1 MKELKFD
8 IVLMHQKW
16 AKWAVDEMRILSLE
30 FANEKLRE
38 KLVAYEVTI
47 EVNKQDLL
55 RLQKQIQLV
64 TMQRDDNR
72 ALYNYTRY
80 IIERTCLH
88 DFS

>member
-38 KLVAYEVTI
+38 
-47 EVNKQDLL
+47 DLL
-55 RLQKQIQLV
+55 RLQKQIKLV

-80 IIERTCLH
+80 IIYGTFQH